1 MIVVIKKILKKY
13 LASFVYFYR
22 ELGYKLFLIILLSFS
37 VGLLDGLGLA
47 IFMPLLDLVANPE
60 EVVDESQTPIHE
72 LINTLGITIN
82 FSNVLILMV
91 SVFLF
96 KAIMK
101 FLSSSY
107 QVNIFQ
113 SFIKNIRF
121 KMITSFNQINFKY
134 FSSADIGRIQ
144 NTFTT
149 EVVRVSSA
157 CRFYLK
163 GIESLALI
171 ITYVVLAF
179 ISNAEFTLLVIVG
192 GALTNFIYKHIN
204 KNTKKQSSVLVKR
217 NSFYQGMVIQYVN
230 MFKYLKVSGRIQVF
244 ADRIKYQIL
253 KVEKANKKI
262 GILNALSLSI
272 REPLMI
278 LILASVMF
286 IQVSILNGSLE
297 LILLSILFFYR
308 ALQTVLIFQ
317 NQYNSFLALRGSL
330 LNVQDFQN
338 ELVSNKEKNGNV
350 NFEKFSDTIR
360 LKNVNFSY
368 DNTSILND
376 ISLSIHKNETIA
388 LVGESGSGKSTL
400 INILSALLAIDSGE
414 LIIDQDSIDDL
425 EKTSFQKNIG
435 YITQEPIIFNDTVFN
450 NVTFFEEKNEE
461 NLKRFYDSIK
471 KSYLL
476 EFVNKS
482 VDKEDTI
489 LANNGINLSGGQRQR
504 ISIAR
509 ELYKDSDFLFMDEAT
524 SALDSETEN
533 FIQKNIEK
541 MKGIKT
547 LVIAAHRLS
556 TIKEADRIVI
566 MDNGS
571 IHAVGTFNELM
582 KNNAM
587 FKKMIEMQGF

>member
-1 MIVVIKKILKKY
+1 
-13 LASFVYFYR
+13 
-22 ELGYKLFLIILLSFS
+22 
-37 VGLLDGLGLA
+37 
-47 IFMPLLDLVANPE
+47 
-60 EVVDESQTPIHE
+60 
-72 LINTLGITIN
+72 
-82 FSNVLILMV
+82 
-91 SVFLF
+91 
-96 KAIMK
+96 
-101 FLSSSY
+101 
-107 QVNIFQ
+107 
-113 SFIKNIRF
+113 
-121 KMITSFNQINFKY
+121 
-134 FSSADIGRIQ
+134 
-144 NTFTT
+144 
-149 EVVRVSSA
+149 
-157 CRFYLK
+157 
-163 GIESLALI
+163 
-171 ITYVVLAF
+171 
-179 ISNAEFTLLVIVG
+179 
-192 GALTNFIYKHIN
+192 
-204 KNTKKQSSVLVKR
+204 
-217 NSFYQGMVIQYVN
+217 
-230 MFKYLKVSGRIQVF
+230 
-244 ADRIKYQIL
+244 
-253 KVEKANKKI
+253 
-262 GILNALSLSI
+262 
-272 REPLMI
+272 MI

-317 NQYNSFLALRGSL
+317 NQYNNFLALQGSL
-330 LNVQDFQN
+330 LNVQDFHN
-338 ELVSNKEKNGNV
+338 ELVSNKEMNGNIK
-350 NFEKFSDTIR
+350 FTKFSDTIR

-368 DNTSILND
+368 GNTSILND

-435 YITQEPIIFNDTVFN
+435 YITQEPIIFNDTLFN
-450 NVTFFEEKNEE
+450 NVTFFEEKNDE
-461 NLKRFYDSIK
+461 NLKKFYDSIK
-471 KSYLL
+471 KTYLT

-547 LVIAAHRLS
+547 IVIAAHRLS
-556 TIKEADRIVI
+556 TIKEANRIII

-571 IHAVGTFNELM
+571 IHAVGTFLM
-582 KNNAM
+582 NSLKTTRCS
-587 FKKMIEMQGF
+587 KK